1 MPGAPR
7 NLDSLSGPP
16 YGSFADRARR
26 SASRE
31 WSLEAGAMVR
41 ARTEDE
47 LERGF
52 AAALACVALT
62 GDAYDDRVALTRA
75 ARAHANTVVGWDRD
89 YLDDCAERAI
99 EDALRTPTTAACLP
113 IVAREAAP

>member
-16 YGSFADRARR
+16 ASTFADRAQRA
-26 SASRE
+26 ASRE
-31 WSLEAGAMVR
+31 WSLEAGAMAR

-47 LERGF
+47 LEASF
-52 AAALACVALT
+52 AAALASVALT
-62 GDAYDDRVALTRA
+62 GDAYDDRAAMTRA
-75 ARAHANTVVGWDRD
+75 ARAHAQTIVGWDRD

-99 EDALRTPTTAACLP
+99 EDALRTPTTAA
-113 IVAREAAP
+113 AMAA